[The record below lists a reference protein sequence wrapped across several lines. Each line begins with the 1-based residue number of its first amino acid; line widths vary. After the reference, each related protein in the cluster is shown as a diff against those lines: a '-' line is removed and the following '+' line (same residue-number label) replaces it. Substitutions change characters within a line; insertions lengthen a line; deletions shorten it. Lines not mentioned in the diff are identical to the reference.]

1 MGRRIIQ
8 NKYSFN
14 EYFQIADETTLK
26 PCLTEKL
33 PKNTVFYSGY
43 RQ

>member
-8 NKYSFN
+8 NTSFKL

-26 PCLTEKL
+26 PCLRKK
-33 PKNTVFYSGY
+33 PKKPLL
-43 RQ
+43 

>member
-8 NKYSFN
+8 NKYLYL

-26 PCLTEKL
+26 PCLRKAT
-33 PKNTVFYSGY
+33 KNTAFL
-43 RQ
+43 

>member
-8 NKYSFN
+8 NTSFEL

-26 PCLTEKL
+26 PCLKKAT
-33 PKNTVFYSGY
+33 KNTALL
-43 RQ
+43 